1 MAEYVVAGATGH
13 VGSVVAQ
20 TLMDSG
26 RKVRVIVRDPHK
38 AERFRWLHE
47 TTAAWLDASRR
58 CDAVWME
65 LVRDI
70 PEELIDEVEI
80 ADPPEQAEVDA
91 LWAQLDD
98 VVQKDLWP
106 RHLYWSV

>member
-1 MAEYVVAGATGH
+1 MGRAKLITKKRKHFIDTLAALLGAGEPA
-13 VGSVVAQ
+13 
-20 TLMDSG
+20 
-26 RKVRVIVRDPHK
+26 DPHK